1 MNHKGNFLSPFSF
14 LSFAFSGDFK
24 KTGFTLIEL
33 KNEPLTKDWRINVND
48 KKSDMKSFTDAV
60 EDHIRKKL
68 YPDAKEAMWLENI
81 VRGGEQSGDFTPA
94 LQPHLD
100 FHQNKSL
107 RIKYHNQPQFESP
120 KFNANFPTAN
130 PILMG
135 EADNE
140 NRTFSK

>member
-1 MNHKGNFLSPFSF
+1 MLPFT
-14 LSFAFSGDFK
+14 FSGDFL
-24 KTGFTLIEL
+24 KTGFTIIEL
-33 KNEPLTKDWRINVND
+33 KDEPLTKDWRTNVND

-68 YPDAKEAMWLENI
+68 YPDAKELMWLENI
-81 VRGGEQSGDFTPA
+81 VRGGEQSGNFKPA

-107 RIKYHNQPQFESP
+107 RIKYHNQFEP
-120 KFNANFPTAN
+120 PEKFNPDLPSAN

>member
-1 MNHKGNFLSPFSF
+1 
-14 LSFAFSGDFK
+14 
-24 KTGFTLIEL
+24 
-33 KNEPLTKDWRINVND
+33 
-48 KKSDMKSFTDAV
+48 MKSFTDYL
-60 EDHIRKKL
+60 EDQIRKL
-68 YPDAKEAMWLENI
+68 YPYVKEFMWLENI

-107 RIKYHNQPQFESP
+107 RIKYHNQFEP
-120 KFNANFPTAN
+120 PEKFNPDLPSAN

>member
-1 MNHKGNFLSPFSF
+1 MLSP
-14 LSFAFSGDFK
+14 FSGDFK
-24 KTGFTLIEL
+24 KTGFTIIEL
-33 KNEPLTKDWRINVND
+33 KDEPLTKDWRTNVND
-48 KKSDMKSFTDAV
+48 KKSDMKSFTDGL
-60 EDHIRKKL
+60 EDQIRNKF
-68 YPDAKEAMWLENI
+68 YPDVKEFMWLENI
-81 VRGGEQSGDFTPA
+81 VRGGGQSGDFTPA

-107 RIKYHNQPQFESP
+107 RIKYHNQFESP
-120 KFNANFPTAN
+120 EKFNADYPRAN

>member
-1 MNHKGNFLSPFSF
+1 MLP
-14 LSFAFSGDFK
+14 LIFSGDFK
-24 KTGFTLIEL
+24 KTGFTIIEL
-33 KNEPLTKDWRINVND
+33 KDEPQTKDWRTNVND
-48 KKSDMKSFTDAV
+48 KKSDMKSFTDDL
-60 EDHIRKKL
+60 EDQIRRKL
-68 YPDAKEAMWLENI
+68 YPDVKEFMWLENI
-81 VRGGEQSGDFTPA
+81 VRGGEQSGDFKHA

-107 RIKYHNQPQFESP
+107 RIKYHNQVGSP
-120 KFNANFPTAN
+120 KFNADLPSAN

>member
-1 MNHKGNFLSPFSF
+1 MLPFT
-14 LSFAFSGDFK
+14 FSGDFK
-24 KTGFTLIEL
+24 KTGFTIIEL
-33 KNEPLTKDWRINVND
+33 KDEPLTKNWRTNVND
-48 KKSDMKSFTDAV
+48 KKSDMKSFTDEL
-60 EDHIRKKL
+60 EDQIRKKL
-68 YPDAKEAMWLENI
+68 YLNIKEFMWLENI

-107 RIKYHNQPQFESP
+107 RIKYHNQPQFEQ
-120 KFNANFPTAN
+120 KFNADYPSAN

>member
-1 MNHKGNFLSPFSF
+1 MLPFT
-14 LSFAFSGDFK
+14 FSGDFK
-24 KTGFTLIEL
+24 KTGFTIIEL
-33 KNEPLTKDWRINVND
+33 KDEPLTKDWRTNVND
-48 KKSDMKSFTDAV
+48 KKSDMKSFTDYL
-60 EDHIRKKL
+60 EDQIRKL
-68 YPDAKEAMWLENI
+68 YPYVKEFMWLENI
-81 VRGGEQSGDFTPA
+81 VRGGEISGALKPA

-107 RIKYHNQPQFESP
+107 RIKYHNQPQFEQ
-120 KFNANFPTAN
+120 KFNADYPSAN